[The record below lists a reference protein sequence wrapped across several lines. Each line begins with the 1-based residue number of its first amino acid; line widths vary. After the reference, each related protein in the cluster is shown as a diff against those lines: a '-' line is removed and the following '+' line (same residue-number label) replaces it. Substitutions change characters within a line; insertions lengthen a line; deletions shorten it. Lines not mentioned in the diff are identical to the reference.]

1 MTKPAAAPRVSIGTL
16 VTNLKMEDWGP
27 GKVLELSSTVGLVH
41 FRDLPTG
48 SQVRKIGV
56 SYLAIAPEQKDA
68 TLDLIELPSAKAA
81 AKRKRPVKK
90 KKIVAPPRIVESPEP
105 PTEAEPTE

>member
-1 MTKPAAAPRVSIGTL
+1 MDKMTKPAAVPRVSIGTL

-56 SYLAIAPEQKDA
+56 SYLALAPEQNDA
-68 TLDLIELPSAKAA
+68 TLDLVELPSAKAA
-81 AKRKRPVKK
+81 AKRKRLPVKK
-90 KKIVAPPRIVESPEP
+90 KKIVVPPRVVETPE
-105 PTEAEPTE
+105 EQAE